1 MSCSIDVKLIS
12 FLKEAI
18 SPTQHQRIYIHFHL
32 GLLLKGIINQKLEG
46 LYRLKTN
53 VSVLFKD
60 HLLFLKDIMT
70 HRYLKDK
77 ELWGLSAMLLSTHPA
92 SFIFFPWGSKELSI
106 GYGDSTKWKIHL
118 HDLGAK
124 KVLRTLNH
132 KNTEPDSTFPSY
144 AWF

>member
-1 MSCSIDVKLIS
+1 MPCSIDVKLIS

-18 SPTQHQRIYIHFHL
+18 SPTQQRIYIHFYL
-32 GLLLKGIINQKLEG
+32 GLLLKGDHQPQTWRIIQIK
-46 LYRLKTN
+46 KN
-53 VSVLFKD
+53 VPVLFKD

-70 HRYLKDK
+70 HRHLKGK
-77 ELWGLSAMLLSTHPA
+77 ELWGLSAALLSTHPA
-92 SFIFFPWGSKELSI
+92 SFIFFPWGSKELSVR
-106 GYGDSTKWKIHL
+106 YGNSTKWKIHL

-124 KVLRTLNH
+124 RVLKALNH

>member
-1 MSCSIDVKLIS
+1 MWKLIS

-18 SPTQHQRIYIHFHL
+18 SPAQQQRIYIHFHL
-32 GLLLKGIINQKLEG
+32 GFLLKGDHQPQTWRIIQIK
-46 LYRLKTN
+46 KN
-53 VSVLFKD
+53 VSVLFRD

-70 HRYLKDK
+70 HRHLKDK

-106 GYGDSTKWKIHL
+106 RYGNSTKWKIHL

-124 KVLRTLNH
+124 RVLRTLNH
-132 KNTEPDSTFPSY
+132 KNMEPDSTFPSD